1 MEMTRLKRR
10 IEQLES
16 ELRRAR
22 GGKSGGDDGGAA
34 KLAELEAEVRRL
46 RDEKDAALQAQN
58 AGSKLAEELANARR
72 RIEQLESD
80 ARRRPMG
87 AVSDDKRAEAQ
98 RAELES
104 ALRQLRETERERD
117 SLREMVAR
125 TSSAPAPARTPKEVA
140 DSLTQVSDGLAD
152 VRAALR
158 ASGDDIALEQLE
170 QLRNA
175 LRRACSLLGVAI

>member
-10 IEQLES
+10 VEQLES

-22 GGKSGGDDGGAA
+22 GGKSGGDDGSAS

-117 SLREMVAR
+117 SLRELVSR
-125 TSSAPAPARTPKEVA
+125 SSSAPARTPKEVTE
-140 DSLTQVSDGLAD
+140 SLTQVSDGLAD

-170 QLRNA
+170 QLRAA
-175 LRRACSLLGVAI
+175 LRKACGLLGISV